1 MNEIE
6 MKIGDGIDYVT
17 IAEPKFKTNTIEM
30 IFMMP
35 AGKAYNSAYSL
46 LQALL
51 SSTSK
56 AYPTINA
63 MSRKL
68 SSMYGASLKGSSGKH
83 GDMMQITLSVC
94 VIANR
99 YALAGE
105 DLLADAADLLLG
117 CLFAPNAEN
126 GAFSETDFRIEKQ
139 DLLDAIEAE
148 INDKR
153 SYALA
158 RATAAA
164 FEGEPYACPTDGTKE
179 DVELLTPA
187 SVYEAYRNML
197 EQAVVRIYHVGP
209 EHAPQI
215 GERLKAAF
223 ADITRR
229 PVPLT
234 FFSPSPCRDES
245 QRITEPM
252 PVSQS
257 KLVMVLKGEAPK
269 KYAMNL
275 MNVMFGSSPF
285 SMLFMNVREKL
296 SLCYYCSSRLAN
308 VKRAM
313 FISSGV
319 ELENAQKTCDA
330 VLEQLEAIKKGEFT
344 DDMLEDARRSML
356 NSLHGAG
363 DTPMSCIMWSH
374 LQYCDEDHDGIS
386 EMNEAYQKLTRQD
399 VIDAANA
406 LRVDTI
412 YLMQQEGTNEQND

>member
-1 MNEIE
+1 

-68 SSMYGASLKGSSGKH
+68 SSMYGASLKGGSGKH

-94 VIANR
+94 VIDNR
-99 YALAGE
+99 YALSGE

-164 FEGEPYACPTDGTKE
+164 FAGEPYAYPTDGTKE

-187 SVYEAYRNML
+187 SVYEVYRNML

-223 ADITRR
+223 AGITRR

-308 VKRAM
+308 VKRSM
-313 FISSGV
+313 FVSSGV
-319 ELENAQKTCDA
+319 ELENAEKTCDA
-330 VLEQLEAIKKGEFT
+330 VLEQLEAIKHGDFT

-356 NSLHGAG
+356 NGLHGAG
-363 DTPMSCIMWSH
+363 DTPMSCIVWSH